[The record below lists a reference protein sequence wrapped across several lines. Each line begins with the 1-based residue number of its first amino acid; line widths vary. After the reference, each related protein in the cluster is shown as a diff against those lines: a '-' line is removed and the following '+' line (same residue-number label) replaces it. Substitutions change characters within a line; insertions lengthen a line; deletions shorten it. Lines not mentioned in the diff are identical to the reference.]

1 LAYEFYWNGKQGEE
15 HLIGI
20 LPERRRNPKRISDKS
35 VMKWVRQVLGNAA
48 DRRGFPT
55 TDTLLIDEPC
65 GGFFNET
72 REI

>member
-1 LAYEFYWNGKQGEE
+1 
-15 HLIGI
+15 
-20 LPERRRNPKRISDKS
+20 
-35 VMKWVRQVLGNAA
+35 MKWVRQVLGNAA

-72 REI
+72 REM